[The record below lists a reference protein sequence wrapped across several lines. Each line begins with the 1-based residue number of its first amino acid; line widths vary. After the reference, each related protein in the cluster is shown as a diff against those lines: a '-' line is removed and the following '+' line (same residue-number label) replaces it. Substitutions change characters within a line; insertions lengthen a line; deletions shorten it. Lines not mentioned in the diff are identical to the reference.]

1 MKRIVLIAGFE
12 SFNADLYRKAV
23 ESAVSGCQGLEV
35 RVFSD
40 RALADEPDA
49 VAAAL
54 SNADVFFGSL
64 LFDYDAVMW
73 LREMVQH
80 IPIRLVFESALELMS
95 LTQIGAFKIG
105 DKPKGMPKPVKFIL
119 DKFSNGREEDKLAGY
134 ISFLKVGPKL
144 LKYVPVQKV
153 QDLRNWLIIYGYWNA
168 GGADN
173 VVSMFWI
180 IAEKYLGLK
189 VAEIPPP
196 VETPN
201 MGLLHPDYN
210 GYFESPRQYLDWYLS
225 HQSARGGQDARST
238 KQARHL
244 DRKGYNGQDA
254 RSTKFETNLSENY
267 DQVYN
272 GQDARSTKIDTNG
285 FPNSYQVKSPVV
297 GILLYRKH
305 VITKQPYIP
314 QLIRYFE
321 DAGIVPLPI
330 FINGVE
336 GHVAVRDWM
345 TTADE
350 TARRK
355 QGNIETL
362 SLSKDAV
369 EVDAIVSTIGFPLVG
384 GPAGSMEGG
393 RQVEVAKRI
402 LTAKNVPYFVSAPLL
417 IQDIH
422 SWTRQ
427 GIGGLQSVV
436 LYALPELDGA
446 IDPVPLG
453 GLVGEDIYLVPD
465 RAKRLTS
472 RINNWVKLRHT
483 PPSERKIAIILYGFP
498 PGYGAA
504 GTAALLNVPKSL
516 LNFLHKLQAA
526 GYTVGEIPADGEE
539 LIRRV
544 KEADDATADG
554 GGLTRM
560 NADGRGGFG
569 NTVNVKTL
577 EKWLG
582 YLSASRIEKQWGF
595 LTGTGIKTD
604 GDEFQIGG
612 IQLGNVWIGLQPP
625 LGISGDPMR
634 LMFDRDLTPHPQYAA
649 FYKWL
654 QNDLQADAVVH
665 FGMHGT
671 VEWLP
676 GSPLGNTGYSWSDIL
691 LGSLPNLYIYA
702 ANNPSESMLAKRR
715 GYGVLIS
722 HNVPPYGRAGLYKE
736 LMALRDVIAEYRE
749 DTAKNY
755 VLKEAICKKILDSG
769 LEADC
774 PFDEARKLGIAFSF
788 ETVGMFSPDA
798 FNRYL
803 VKLYEYLQVVEA
815 RLFSSGLHVL
825 GEPPNSEEMTSYLEA
840 YFGERLSQEQVQ
852 KLVFEENEP
861 QRRRGRREEEKEGL
875 NGVFEEGLLVRD
887 LLLQTTDELTNLLRG
902 LNGEYI
908 LPAPGGDLL
917 RDGAGVL
924 PTGRNIHALDPYR
937 MPSPAAY
944 ERGREIARKIIE
956 KHVEEHGNYPETVAV
971 MLWGLDAIKTRGES
985 IGILLELV
993 GAEPLK
999 EGTGRIVR
1007 YELKPLADVGHPRID
1022 VLGNLSGIFRD
1033 SFVNIIELL
1042 DDLFVRAADADEPE
1056 SENFIR
1062 KHALILQEQ
1071 GVQNYSARLFSNPAG
1086 DFGSLVNDRVVDGS
1100 WESGDELGK
1109 TWESRNVFSY
1119 GRKDKGEA
1127 RPEVLT
1133 QLLQGCDRIIQEID
1147 SVEYGLTDIQE
1158 YYANTGGL
1166 KKAAEKQ
1173 RGKKVNTSFV
1183 ESFSQ
1188 DTTPRNL
1195 EDLLRLEYRTKLL
1208 NPKWANAM
1216 VNQGSGGAYE
1226 ISQRMTALIGWGGT
1240 ADFTDGWVYDQ
1251 AADTYALDQEMARKL
1266 REANPE
1272 AFRNIVGRMLEANG
1286 RGFWQPDADKLQQLR
1301 ELYQLTDE
1309 KIEGVA
1315 V

>member
-12 SFNADLYRKAV
+12 SFNADLYRKAA
-23 ESAVSGCQGLEV
+23 ELAVSGCQGLEV

-54 SNADVFFGSL
+54 LNADVFFGSL

-73 LREMVQH
+73 LRERVQH

-238 KQARHL
+238 KF
-244 DRKGYNGQDA
+244 G
-254 RSTKFETNLSENY
+254 TNWF
-267 DQVYN
+267 Q
-272 GQDARSTKIDTNG
+272 
-285 FPNSYQVKSPVV
+285 NSYQVKSPVV

-472 RINNWVKLRHT
+472 RINNWVKLRQT

-544 KEADDATADG
+544 KEADDAATADG

-569 NTVNVKTL
+569 NTVNVKKL

-582 YLSASRIEKQWGF
+582 YLSTSRIEKQWKS

-736 LMALRDVIAEYRE
+736 LMALRDLIAEYRE

-803 VKLYEYLQVVEA
+803 VKLYEYLQVVEC

-840 YFGERLSQEQVQ
+840 YFGERLSQEQVKAIVSQ
-852 KLVFEENEP
+852 TSTGKMPVP
-861 QRRRGRREEEKEGL
+861 QEGF
-875 NGVFEEGLLVRD
+875 GQVFEEGLLVRD

-956 KHVEEHGNYPETVAV
+956 KHLEEHGNYPETVAV

-1062 KHALILQEQ
+1062 KHALILQAK

-1216 VNQGSGGAYE
+1216 ANQGSGGAYE

-1251 AADTYALDQEMARKL
+1251 AADTYALDREMAQKL

-1286 RGFWQPDADKLQQLR
+1286 RGFWLPDADKLQQLR
-1301 ELYQLTDE
+1301 ELYELTDE
-1309 KIEGVA
+1309 KIEGVT

>member
-12 SFNADLYRKAV
+12 SFNADLYRKAA
-23 ESAVSGCQGLEV
+23 ELAVSGCQGLEV

-54 SNADVFFGSL
+54 LNADVFFGSL

-73 LREMVQH
+73 LRERVQN

-210 GYFESPRQYLDWYLS
+210 GYFESPRQYLDWYLAN
-225 HQSARGGQDARST
+225 QSARGGQDARST
-238 KQARHL
+238 KEARHL
-244 DRKGYNGQDA
+244 DRKAYNGQDA
-254 RSTKFETNLSENY
+254 RSTKFETNLSENL
-267 DQVYN
+267 DRVSN
-272 GQDARSTKIDTNG
+272 GQDARSTKFETNWSQ
-285 FPNSYQVKSPVV
+285 NSDRGKSPVV

-321 DAGIVPLPI
+321 GAGIVPLPI

-472 RINNWVKLRHT
+472 RINNWVKLRQT

-544 KEADDATADG
+544 KEADEATCEGQDARSTKE
-554 GGLTRM
+554 
-560 NADGRGGFG
+560 
-569 NTVNVKTL
+569 TVNVKTL
-577 EKWLG
+577 ERWLG
-582 YLSASRIEKQWGF
+582 YLLTTRIEKQWKS
-595 LTGTGIKTD
+595 LTGTGIKTE

-736 LMALRDVIAEYRE
+736 LMALRDLIAEYRE

-755 VLKEAICKKILDSG
+755 VLKEAICKKVLDSG

-774 PFDEARKLGIAFSF
+774 PFDDARKLGIAFSF
-788 ETVGMFSPDA
+788 ENVGMFSADA

-803 VKLYEYLQVVEA
+803 VKLYEYLQVVEC

-840 YFGERLSQEQVQ
+840 YFGERLSEEQV
-852 KLVFEENEP
+852 KAIVW
-861 QRRRGRREEEKEGL
+861 
-875 NGVFEEGLLVRD
+875 
-887 LLLQTTDELTNLLRG
+887 QT
-902 LNGEYI
+902 
-908 LPAPGGDLL
+908 
-917 RDGAGVL
+917 
-924 PTGRNIHALDPYR
+924 
-937 MPSPAAY
+937 
-944 ERGREIARKIIE
+944 
-956 KHVEEHGNYPETVAV
+956 
-971 MLWGLDAIKTRGES
+971 
-985 IGILLELV
+985 
-993 GAEPLK
+993 
-999 EGTGRIVR
+999 
-1007 YELKPLADVGHPRID
+1007 
-1022 VLGNLSGIFRD
+1022 
-1033 SFVNIIELL
+1033 
-1042 DDLFVRAADADEPE
+1042 
-1056 SENFIR
+1056 
-1062 KHALILQEQ
+1062 
-1071 GVQNYSARLFSNPAG
+1071 
-1086 DFGSLVNDRVVDGS
+1086 
-1100 WESGDELGK
+1100 
-1109 TWESRNVFSY
+1109 
-1119 GRKDKGEA
+1119 
-1127 RPEVLT
+1127 
-1133 QLLQGCDRIIQEID
+1133 
-1147 SVEYGLTDIQE
+1147 
-1158 YYANTGGL
+1158 NTG
-1166 KKAAEKQ
+1166 
-1173 RGKKVNTSFV
+1173 
-1183 ESFSQ
+1183 
-1188 DTTPRNL
+1188 
-1195 EDLLRLEYRTKLL
+1195 
-1208 NPKWANAM
+1208 
-1216 VNQGSGGAYE
+1216 
-1226 ISQRMTALIGWGGT
+1226 
-1240 ADFTDGWVYDQ
+1240 
-1251 AADTYALDQEMARKL
+1251 
-1266 REANPE
+1266 
-1272 AFRNIVGRMLEANG
+1272 
-1286 RGFWQPDADKLQQLR
+1286 
-1301 ELYQLTDE
+1301 
-1309 KIEGVA
+1309 
-1315 V
+1315 

>member
-12 SFNADLYRKAV
+12 SFNADLYRKAA
-23 ESAVSGCQGLEV
+23 ELAVSGCQGLEV

-73 LREMVQH
+73 LRERVQH

-210 GYFESPRQYLDWYLS
+210 GYFESPRQYLDWYLG

-238 KQARHL
+238 KFR
-244 DRKGYNGQDA
+244 
-254 RSTKFETNLSENY
+254 
-267 DQVYN
+267 
-272 GQDARSTKIDTNG
+272 TNG
-285 FPNSYQVKSPVV
+285 FPNSNRVKSPVV

-345 TTADE
+345 TTAGE

-472 RINNWVKLRHT
+472 RINNWVKLSRT

-544 KEADDATADG
+544 KEADDAATADG
-554 GGLTRM
+554 GGLTGM
-560 NADGRGGFG
+560 NADGRGGSG

-582 YLSASRIEKQWGF
+582 YLSTSRIEKQWKS

-691 LGSLPNLYIYA
+691 LGSLPNLYIYV

-736 LMALRDVIAEYRE
+736 LMALRDLIAEYRE

-755 VLKEAICKKILDSG
+755 VLKEAICKIILDSG

-774 PFDEARKLGIAFSF
+774 PFDEARKLGIAFSV
-788 ETVGMFSPDA
+788 ENVGMFSPDA

-803 VKLYEYLQVVEA
+803 VKLYEYLQVVEC

-861 QRRRGRREEEKEGL
+861 QRRRGRREEEKEGFD
-875 NGVFEEGLLVRD
+875 GVFEEGLLVRD
-887 LLLQTTDELTNLLRG
+887 LLLQTSDELTNLLRG

-956 KHVEEHGNYPETVAV
+956 KHLEEHGNYPETVAV

-1062 KHALILQEQ
+1062 KHALILQAK

-1216 VNQGSGGAYE
+1216 ANQGSGGAYE

-1240 ADFTDGWVYDQ
+1240 ADFTDSWVYDQ
-1251 AADTYALDQEMARKL
+1251 AADTYALDEEMAKKL

-1286 RGFWQPDADKLQQLR
+1286 RGYWLPDADKLQQLR
-1301 ELYQLTDE
+1301 ELYELTDE
-1309 KIEGVA
+1309 KIEGVT

>member
-12 SFNADLYRKAV
+12 SFNADLYRKAAQL
-23 ESAVSGCQGLEV
+23 AVSGCQGLSV
-35 RVFSD
+35 SVFSD
-40 RALADEPDA
+40 RALADEPEA

-73 LREMVQH
+73 LRERVQH

-173 VVSMFWI
+173 VVSMFWMI
-180 IAEKYLGLK
+180 SQKYLGLK

-210 GYFESPRQYLDWYLS
+210 GFFESPRQYLDWYLS
-225 HQSARGGQDARST
+225 NQIG
-238 KQARHL
+238 K
-244 DRKGYNGQDA
+244 NGQDVP
-254 RSTKFETNLSENY
+254 STKNRQNFVSNWTQNLEK
-267 DQVYN
+267 
-272 GQDARSTKIDTNG
+272 G
-285 FPNSYQVKSPVV
+285 KSPVV

-321 DAGIVPLPI
+321 AAGIIPLPI

-345 TTADE
+345 TTAAE

-362 SLSKDAV
+362 SLSQDAV

-393 RQVEVAKRI
+393 RQVEVAKKI
-402 LTAKNVPYFVSAPLL
+402 LAAKNVPYCVSAPLL

-453 GLVGEDIYLVPD
+453 GLVGEEIYLVPD

-472 RINNWVKLRHT
+472 RINNWVKLRQT
-483 PPSERKIAIILYGFP
+483 PPSQRKIAIILYGFP

-516 LNFLHKLQAA
+516 LNFLHKLQDA
-526 GYTVGEIPADGEE
+526 GYTVGEIPVDGEE
-539 LIRRV
+539 LIRMV
-544 KEADDATADG
+544 KEADEVTADA
-554 GGLTRM
+554 GGLTGI
-560 NADGRGGFG
+560 NADVERSHG

-582 YLSASRIEKQWGF
+582 YLLTSRIKKQWKS

-612 IQLGNVWIGLQPP
+612 IQLGNIWIGLQPP

-654 QNDLQADAVVH
+654 QNDYQADAVVH

-736 LMALRDVIAEYRE
+736 LLALRDLIAEYRE
-749 DTAKNY
+749 DAEKNY
-755 VLKEAICKKILDSG
+755 LLKEAICKKILDSG

-774 PFDEARKLGIAFSF
+774 PFEDARKLGMAFSF
-788 ETVGMFSPDA
+788 ETVGMFSADA

-803 VKLYEYLQVVEA
+803 VKLYEYLQVVEC

-825 GEPPNSEEMTSYLEA
+825 GEAPNSEEMTSYLEA
-840 YFGERLSQEQVQ
+840 YFGERSSGKMVRQIVFNEKEPQSRRGRIDED
-852 KLVFEENEP
+852 KEGFDAVFEE
-861 QRRRGRREEEKEGL
+861 
-875 NGVFEEGLLVRD
+875 VLLVRN
-887 LLLQTTDELTNLLRG
+887 LLLQTTDELTNLVRG

-944 ERGREIARKIIE
+944 ERGREIARKILE
-956 KHVEEHGNYPETVAV
+956 KHLEEHGKYPETVGV

-1022 VLGNLSGIFRD
+1022 LLGNLSGIFRD

-1042 DDLFVRAADADEPE
+1042 DDLFVRAADADESE

-1062 KHALILQEQ
+1062 KHALILQKK
-1071 GVQNYSARLFSNPAG
+1071 GVQNYAARLFSNPAG
-1086 DFGSLVNDRVVDGS
+1086 DFGSLVNDKVVDGS

-1183 ESFSQ
+1183 ESFSK

-1216 VNQGSGGAYE
+1216 ANQGSGGGYE

-1240 ADFTDGWVYDQ
+1240 ADFTDSWVYDQ
-1251 AADTYALDQEMARKL
+1251 AADTYALDAEMAQKL
-1266 REANPE
+1266 RSANPE

-1301 ELYQLTDE
+1301 ELYELTDE
-1309 KIEGVA
+1309 KIEGVT

>member
-1 MKRIVLIAGFE
+1 
-12 SFNADLYRKAV
+12 
-23 ESAVSGCQGLEV
+23 
-35 RVFSD
+35 
-40 RALADEPDA
+40 
-49 VAAAL
+49 
-54 SNADVFFGSL
+54 
-64 LFDYDAVMW
+64 
-73 LREMVQH
+73 
-80 IPIRLVFESALELMS
+80 
-95 LTQIGAFKIG
+95 
-105 DKPKGMPKPVKFIL
+105 
-119 DKFSNGREEDKLAGY
+119 
-134 ISFLKVGPKL
+134 
-144 LKYVPVQKV
+144 
-153 QDLRNWLIIYGYWNA
+153 
-168 GGADN
+168 
-173 VVSMFWI
+173 
-180 IAEKYLGLK
+180 
-189 VAEIPPP
+189 
-196 VETPN
+196 
-201 MGLLHPDYN
+201 
-210 GYFESPRQYLDWYLS
+210 
-225 HQSARGGQDARST
+225 
-238 KQARHL
+238 
-244 DRKGYNGQDA
+244 
-254 RSTKFETNLSENY
+254 
-267 DQVYN
+267 
-272 GQDARSTKIDTNG
+272 
-285 FPNSYQVKSPVV
+285 
-297 GILLYRKH
+297 LLYRKH

-472 RINNWVKLRHT
+472 RINNWVKLGRT

-544 KEADDATADG
+544 KEADDAATADG

-582 YLSASRIEKQWGF
+582 YLSTSRIEKQWKS

-736 LMALRDVIAEYRE
+736 LMALRDLIAEYRE
-749 DTAKNY
+749 DTAK
-755 VLKEAICKKILDSG
+755 IMC
-769 LEADC
+769 
-774 PFDEARKLGIAFSF
+774 
-788 ETVGMFSPDA
+788 
-798 FNRYL
+798 
-803 VKLYEYLQVVEA
+803 
-815 RLFSSGLHVL
+815 
-825 GEPPNSEEMTSYLEA
+825 
-840 YFGERLSQEQVQ
+840 
-852 KLVFEENEP
+852 
-861 QRRRGRREEEKEGL
+861 
-875 NGVFEEGLLVRD
+875 
-887 LLLQTTDELTNLLRG
+887 
-902 LNGEYI
+902 
-908 LPAPGGDLL
+908 
-917 RDGAGVL
+917 
-924 PTGRNIHALDPYR
+924 
-937 MPSPAAY
+937 
-944 ERGREIARKIIE
+944 
-956 KHVEEHGNYPETVAV
+956 
-971 MLWGLDAIKTRGES
+971 
-985 IGILLELV
+985 
-993 GAEPLK
+993 
-999 EGTGRIVR
+999 
-1007 YELKPLADVGHPRID
+1007 
-1022 VLGNLSGIFRD
+1022 
-1033 SFVNIIELL
+1033 
-1042 DDLFVRAADADEPE
+1042 
-1056 SENFIR
+1056 
-1062 KHALILQEQ
+1062 
-1071 GVQNYSARLFSNPAG
+1071 
-1086 DFGSLVNDRVVDGS
+1086 
-1100 WESGDELGK
+1100 
-1109 TWESRNVFSY
+1109 
-1119 GRKDKGEA
+1119 
-1127 RPEVLT
+1127 
-1133 QLLQGCDRIIQEID
+1133 
-1147 SVEYGLTDIQE
+1147 
-1158 YYANTGGL
+1158 
-1166 KKAAEKQ
+1166 
-1173 RGKKVNTSFV
+1173 
-1183 ESFSQ
+1183 
-1188 DTTPRNL
+1188 
-1195 EDLLRLEYRTKLL
+1195 
-1208 NPKWANAM
+1208 
-1216 VNQGSGGAYE
+1216 
-1226 ISQRMTALIGWGGT
+1226 
-1240 ADFTDGWVYDQ
+1240 
-1251 AADTYALDQEMARKL
+1251 
-1266 REANPE
+1266 
-1272 AFRNIVGRMLEANG
+1272 
-1286 RGFWQPDADKLQQLR
+1286 
-1301 ELYQLTDE
+1301 
-1309 KIEGVA
+1309 
-1315 V
+1315 